1 MVSAPPLPLKTL
13 LPLSP
18 RTVSAP
24 DVPIRFSKF
33 TAPPRVRLISA
44 PPVVLSS
51 NESVSVPVPPS
62 SLAISSEVNAGVPLP
77 PPTITETVSFPAP
90 ISTLSPFLNLAEEIE
105 SFPAPILRVQ
115 SPLIVSRSPLRLAFK
130 FKVSA
135 NSLPTT
141 LKSDVISVTC

>member
-62 SLAISSEVNAGVPLP
+62 SLAISSDVKAGVPLP
-77 PPTITETVSFPAP
+77 PPTIMYTVSSPAP
-90 ISTLSPFLNLAEEIE
+90 ASTLSVLVNLALKMLSLPSASDI
-105 SFPAPILRVQ
+105 
-115 SPLIVSRSPLRLAFK
+115 SRSP
-130 FKVSA
+130 V
-135 NSLPTT
+135 
-141 LKSDVISVTC
+141 